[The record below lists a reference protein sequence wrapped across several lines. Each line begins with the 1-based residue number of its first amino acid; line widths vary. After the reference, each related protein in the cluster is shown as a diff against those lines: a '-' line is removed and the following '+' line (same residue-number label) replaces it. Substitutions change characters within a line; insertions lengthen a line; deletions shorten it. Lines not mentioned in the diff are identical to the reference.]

1 MKRFHFSLDR
11 VRRWRSEQANLE
23 GLKLQQLRAELARL
37 AIAKREIEDEAV
49 RSAREVRAQPSIDP
63 FELTSLES
71 YRQHLRRR
79 VDELANLER
88 QCDAKMAEQ
97 RQRVLEARR
106 QFELLDRLHNKAW
119 QEWIAEGNKEQEQLA
134 DELFLAKSVRKR

>member
-23 GLKLQQLRAELARL
+23 ELKLQQLRAEQARL
-37 AIAKREIEDEAV
+37 AGAKASIQNEVAQ
-49 RSAREVRAQPSIDP
+49 SAQQVLSQPSIDP
-63 FELTSLES
+63 LELTSLES

-79 VDELANLER
+79 ISELENLER
-88 QCDAKMAEQ
+88 QCEVKVTEQ

-106 QFELLDRLHNKAW
+106 QFELLDRLHNKSWQAW
-119 QEWIAEGNKEQEQLA
+119 LAESNKEQEQLA
-134 DELFLAKSVRKR
+134 AELFLAKSVRKR